1 MPVTLLSAAEL
12 WASLQS
18 NTERPLVLEAM
29 MGSVSG
35 ASEHIPGAVAFCLSE
50 IDRWE
55 EDDLGEPAQISGNY
69 SLREPSAVRAA
80 LERHGVTAFRR
91 QVVVYTQ
98 CRRHTVAVR
107 SKAAS
112 GHHHRYV
119 QATVREG
126 VADPIVA
133 ARLIWALAL
142 AGVEDVA
149 WLDGGLSAWHA
160 LGLPTVPAPVPPTPA
175 ADFLEGRCDCPF
187 PRHPEYGASTDEV
200 VAAALAHAGEA
211 GACRAEQATSSG
223 SSSGGSGGSSG
234 SGIGSGSC
242 SHLMLADVRSWR
254 EFTGC
259 GHDYAYAMPVGRLPG
274 AIFAGW
280 GPSTFVGSELYRL
293 QCGSLRPLSEVATM
307 WRKAG
312 LLRSPARPPHM
323 ATDDGAP
330 VDAAKVE
337 AGSDVTDADASALS
351 TRLERELLRDL
362 PEIADVSAESTR
374 LERELI
380 RDLPEIADAS
390 AESSR
395 LVFYCGS
402 GWRSALAWM
411 LAMLMRHPNASS
423 WDGGLFEWAL
433 DTTRP
438 LELGEP
444 GLATRRLTTCAA
456 SRSRPPEGG
465 FEWALD
471 APLVDDSCDDEG
483 PAGKQVEKQ
492 RRRQRALAQGAL
504 ERMRPGNPVES
515 NDFSF

>member
-337 AGSDVTDADASALS
+337 AGSDATDADASAL
-351 TRLERELLRDL
+351 
-362 PEIADVSAESTR
+362 STR

-483 PAGKQVEKQ
+483 PAGRQVEKQ

-504 ERMRPGNPVES
+504 ERMRPVES

>member
-223 SSSGGSGGSSG
+223 TSSGGSGGSSG

-337 AGSDVTDADASALS
+337 AGSDATDHPRSARDLPEICPRAGSDATDAGASALS
-351 TRLERELLRDL
+351 TRLDRELL
-362 PEIADVSAESTR
+362 
-374 LERELI
+374 

-483 PAGKQVEKQ
+483 PAGRQVEKQ

-504 ERMRPGNPVES
+504 ERMRPVES

>member
-337 AGSDVTDADASALS
+337 AGSDATDADASALS
-351 TRLERELLRDL
+351 TRLERELL
-362 PEIADVSAESTR
+362 
-374 LERELI
+374 

-483 PAGKQVEKQ
+483 PAGRQVEKQ

>member
-234 SGIGSGSC
+234 IGIGSGSC

-337 AGSDVTDADASALS
+337 AGSDATDADASAL
-351 TRLERELLRDL
+351 
-362 PEIADVSAESTR
+362 STR

-483 PAGKQVEKQ
+483 PAGRQVEKQ

>member
-223 SSSGGSGGSSG
+223 SSRVGSGGSSG
-234 SGIGSGSC
+234 SGSGSGSC
-242 SHLMLADVRSWR
+242 SHLVLADVRSWR

-337 AGSDVTDADASALS
+337 AGSDATDADASALS

-362 PEIADVSAESTR
+362 PEIAD
-374 LERELI
+374 
-380 RDLPEIADAS
+380 AS
-390 AESSR
+390 AENTR

-483 PAGKQVEKQ
+483 PAGRQVEKQ

-504 ERMRPGNPVES
+504 ERMRPVES

>member
-112 GHHHRYV
+112 GHHHRYL

-175 ADFLEGRCDCPF
+175 ADFLE
-187 PRHPEYGASTDEV
+187 
-200 VAAALAHAGEA
+200 
-211 GACRAEQATSSG
+211 
-223 SSSGGSGGSSG
+223 
-234 SGIGSGSC
+234 
-242 SHLMLADVRSWR
+242 
-254 EFTGC
+254 
-259 GHDYAYAMPVGRLPG
+259 GRLPG

-351 TRLERELLRDL
+351 TRLERELL
-362 PEIADVSAESTR
+362 
-374 LERELI
+374 

-483 PAGKQVEKQ
+483 PAGRQVEKQ

-504 ERMRPGNPVES
+504 ERMRPVES

>member
-1 MPVTLLSAAEL
+1 MPVTRLNAAEL
-12 WASLQS
+12 WARLQS
-18 NTERPLVLEAM
+18 NAERPLVLEAM
-29 MGSVSG
+29 MGSASG

-107 SKAAS
+107 SKAVR

-160 LGLPTVPAPVPPTPA
+160 LGLPTVPALVPPTPA
-175 ADFLEGRCDCPF
+175 ADFLEGRCDCTF

-200 VAAALAHAGEA
+200 VAAALTHAGEA
-211 GACRAEQATSSG
+211 GACRAEQVTSSG
-223 SSSGGSGGSSG
+223 SSRGGSGGSGGSSG
-234 SGIGSGSC
+234 SGSGSC

-274 AIFAGW
+274 ALFAGW

-293 QCGSLRPLSEVATM
+293 ACGSLRPLSEVAAM

-312 LLRSPARPPHM
+312 LLQSPARPPQM
-323 ATDDGAP
+323 ATDGGAP

-337 AGSDVTDADASALS
+337 AGSDATDADASA
-351 TRLERELLRDL
+351 
-362 PEIADVSAESTR
+362 EST
-374 LERELI
+374 
-380 RDLPEIADAS
+380 
-390 AESSR
+390 R

-411 LAMLMRHPNASS
+411 LAMLMRHPNACS

-444 GLATRRLTTCAA
+444 GLAMRRLTTCAA

-483 PAGKQVEKQ
+483 PAGRQVEKH

-504 ERMRPGNPVES
+504 ERMRPVECG
-515 NDFSF
+515 

>member
-337 AGSDVTDADASALS
+337 AGSDATDADASALS
-351 TRLERELLRDL
+351 TRLEK
-362 PEIADVSAESTR
+362 
-374 LERELI
+374 ELI

-411 LAMLMRHPNASS
+411 LAMLMHHPNASS

-444 GLATRRLTTCAA
+444 GLATWRLTTCAA

-483 PAGKQVEKQ
+483 PAGRQVEKQ

-504 ERMRPGNPVES
+504 ERMRPVES

>member
-337 AGSDVTDADASALS
+337 AGSDATDAGASALS

-362 PEIADVSAESTR
+362 PEIADASALSTR
-374 LERELI
+374 PERELI

-483 PAGKQVEKQ
+483 PAGRQVEKQ

-504 ERMRPGNPVES
+504 ERMRPVES

>member
-223 SSSGGSGGSSG
+223 SSRVGSGGSSG
-234 SGIGSGSC
+234 SGSGSGSC
-242 SHLMLADVRSWR
+242 SHLVLADVRSWR

-293 QCGSLRPLSEVATM
+293 QCGSLRPMSEVATM

-337 AGSDVTDADASALS
+337 AGSDATDADASALS

-362 PEIADVSAESTR
+362 PEIAD
-374 LERELI
+374 
-380 RDLPEIADAS
+380 AS
-390 AESSR
+390 AENTR

-444 GLATRRLTTCAA
+444 GLATWRLTTCAA

-483 PAGKQVEKQ
+483 PAGRQVEKQ

-504 ERMRPGNPVES
+504 ERMRPVES

>member
-337 AGSDVTDADASALS
+337 AGSDATDHPRSARDLPEICPRAGSDATDADASALS

-362 PEIADVSAESTR
+362 PEIADASAEST
-374 LERELI
+374 
-380 RDLPEIADAS
+380 
-390 AESSR
+390 R

-483 PAGKQVEKQ
+483 PAGRQVEKQ

-504 ERMRPGNPVES
+504 ERMRPVES

>member
-1 MPVTLLSAAEL
+1 MPVTRLNAAEL
-12 WASLQS
+12 WARLQS
-18 NTERPLVLEAM
+18 NAERPLVLEAM
-29 MGSVSG
+29 MGSASG

-107 SKAAS
+107 SKAAR

-160 LGLPTVPAPVPPTPA
+160 LGLPTVPALVPPTPA

-223 SSSGGSGGSSG
+223 SSSGGSSG

-242 SHLMLADVRSWR
+242 SHLVLADVRSWR

-293 QCGSLRPLSEVATM
+293 PCGSLRPLSEVATM

-312 LLRSPARPPHM
+312 LLQAPARPSHM

-337 AGSDVTDADASALS
+337 AGSDATDADASALN
-351 TRLERELLRDL
+351 TMLE
-362 PEIADVSAESTR
+362 S
-374 LERELI
+374 I

-390 AESSR
+390 AESAR

-456 SRSRPPEGG
+456 SRSRPHEGG

-483 PAGKQVEKQ
+483 PAGRQVEKQ
-492 RRRQRALAQGAL
+492 RRRQRALAQG
-504 ERMRPGNPVES
+504 VS
-515 NDFSF
+515 K

>member
-223 SSSGGSGGSSG
+223 SSRVGSGGSSG
-234 SGIGSGSC
+234 SGSGSGSC
-242 SHLMLADVRSWR
+242 SHLVLADVRSWR

-337 AGSDVTDADASALS
+337 AGSDATDADASALS

-362 PEIADVSAESTR
+362 PEIAD
-374 LERELI
+374 
-380 RDLPEIADAS
+380 AS
-390 AESSR
+390 AENTR

-444 GLATRRLTTCAA
+444 GLATWRLTTCAA

-483 PAGKQVEKQ
+483 PAGRQVEKQ

-504 ERMRPGNPVES
+504 ERMRPVES